1 MNFINNIELIEII
14 QKYEHYEKVIN
25 FNSTVIRFIHECF
38 CTETSTSSPHPSKS
52 ELVNI
57 KMQEL
62 TKKYNLEKKLILNHP
77 LATKQMKRDQMKAL
91 NQRYATEKRLLRQA
105 K

>member
-1 MNFINNIELIEII
+1 MKKLLI
-14 QKYEHYEKVIN
+14 
-25 FNSTVIRFIHECF
+25 STVLLLGLSMSVSAQKHPP
-38 CTETSTSSPHPSKS
+38 TPPHPSKS

-91 NQRYATEKRLLRQA
+91 NQRYATEKRLLKQA